1 MKYLRKRPFGISFIL
16 MVKARH
22 FENWKKAKN
31 LEFITTALVLFLSF
45 RLFLGRGA
53 WVVPQKKA

>member
-1 MKYLRKRPFGISFIL
+1 MGHMKYLRKRPFGISFVL

-31 LEFITTALVLFLSF
+31 LEFVTMH
-45 RLFLGRGA
+45 
-53 WVVPQKKA
+53 